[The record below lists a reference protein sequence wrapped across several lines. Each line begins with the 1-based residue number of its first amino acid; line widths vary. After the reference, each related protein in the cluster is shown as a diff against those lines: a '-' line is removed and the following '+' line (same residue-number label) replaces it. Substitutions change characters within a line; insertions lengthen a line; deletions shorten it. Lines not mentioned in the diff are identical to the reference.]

1 MKVVIVE
8 PGKHPYEAEIDSS
21 LESLQKTVGG
31 YIEAIYPFED
41 MVALISDEEAKLES
55 DTQWNRILGGD
66 IIKGTFFLCGIEGEN
81 FCDLPD
87 DLMEKY
93 KKYFW
98 VTPYSVGRCHEVT
111 EGTARFVC
119 QGILRRASVRG
130 KELPEVL
137 RTALKRQA
145 CACVTRAE
153 NA

>member
-1 MKVVIVE
+1 MKILIVE

-41 MVALISDEEAKLES
+41 MMALISDEEAKLKS
-55 DTQWNRILGGD
+55 DTQWNRILSED

-81 FCDLPD
+81 FFDLPD

-98 VTPYSVGRCHEVT
+98 EPQFFIPTPNGLLPI
-111 EGTARFVC
+111 
-119 QGILRRASVRG
+119 ILRDA
-130 KELPEVL
+130 P
-137 RTALKRQA
+137 
-145 CACVTRAE
+145 
-153 NA
+153 